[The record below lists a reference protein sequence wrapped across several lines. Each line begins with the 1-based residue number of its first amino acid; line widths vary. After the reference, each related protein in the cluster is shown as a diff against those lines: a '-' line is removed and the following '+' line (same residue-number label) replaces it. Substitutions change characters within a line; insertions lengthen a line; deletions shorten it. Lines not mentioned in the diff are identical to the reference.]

1 MPQHHIKID
10 ISDNKYEI
18 NHMTMESSM
27 ENQNT
32 EIGQLLSAAL
42 DLGEQMLICGGEVNR
57 VEDTI
62 CRLCKAYGAKKVDVF
77 SITTCIIAT
86 ADFGEQGVVT
96 QTRRILTSKFDMT
109 VLSELNDLSRR
120 ACAFKMSPAELQK
133 AKEVPHYPFWG
144 IIGCFALIS
153 AAFSVFFGGSML
165 DGIISAM
172 IGVVLCIVQAA
183 LNRVQVNKYLA
194 VVLCSLLGG
203 LLSNLIFA
211 ANFPVHPAMIN
222 IGNIMLLIPGIGLT
236 SAIRDVFS
244 GDTMS
249 GLLRSSEAIVL
260 SIAIA
265 WGFAATASPE
275 VEVSPTILW
284 VEILTAGLGAL
295 GYSLWFNVRGK
306 RLAFCAL
313 VGMMGWS
320 IVIATETIGLADF
333 WGYYFGAIA
342 VTIFAQI
349 LARTLKCPATVFIVT
364 AAMPLI
370 PGGSLYATMR
380 YAIAKDWGNFTAY
393 GLRTLGYAILIS
405 AGILTVMT
413 IVHIIEILVNR
424 KNVRKQGSNG

>member
-1 MPQHHIKID
+1 
-10 ISDNKYEI
+10 
-18 NHMTMESSM
+18 MTMESSM

-120 ACAFKMSPAELQK
+120 ACAFKMSPARLRDELQK
-133 AKEVPHYPFWG
+133 AKEVPHYPFMG

-260 SIAIA
+260 SVAIA

-275 VEVSPTILW
+275 VEVAPTILW

>member
-1 MPQHHIKID
+1 
-10 ISDNKYEI
+10 
-18 NHMTMESSM
+18 MTMESSM

-120 ACAFKMSPAELQK
+120 ACAFKMSPARLRDELQK
-133 AKEVPHYPFWG
+133 AKEVPHYPFMG

-172 IGVVLCIVQAA
+172 IGVVLCIAQAT

-203 LLSNLIFA
+203 LLSNLVFA
-211 ANFPVHPAMIN
+211 GKSGCHDWFRKSRGLYQYWKYYAFDTRNRTDQCHP
-222 IGNIMLLIPGIGLT
+222 GC
-236 SAIRDVFS
+236 F
-244 GDTMS
+244 
-249 GLLRSSEAIVL
+249 
-260 SIAIA
+260 
-265 WGFAATASPE
+265 
-275 VEVSPTILW
+275 
-284 VEILTAGLGAL
+284 
-295 GYSLWFNVRGK
+295 
-306 RLAFCAL
+306 
-313 VGMMGWS
+313 
-320 IVIATETIGLADF
+320 
-333 WGYYFGAIA
+333 
-342 VTIFAQI
+342 
-349 LARTLKCPATVFIVT
+349 
-364 AAMPLI
+364 
-370 PGGSLYATMR
+370 
-380 YAIAKDWGNFTAY
+380 
-393 GLRTLGYAILIS
+393 
-405 AGILTVMT
+405 
-413 IVHIIEILVNR
+413 
-424 KNVRKQGSNG
+424 